1 MSIDPLPAVNKAVV
15 SSVPLEAQTPVQRTV
30 SESQAIAFADSVQPT
45 NDKEVTMDDFWEA
58 FTLAQ
63 NMRIIT
69 VGDEQRKELEKAI
82 EETNS

>member
-15 SSVPLEAQTPVQRTV
+15 SSVPLEAQTPLQRTV

-45 NDKEVTMDDFWEA
+45 NDKATMDDFWEA

-63 NMRIIT
+63 NMRIVT
-69 VGDEQRKELEKAI
+69 VGEEQRKEVEKAI
-82 EETNS
+82 EGTDS